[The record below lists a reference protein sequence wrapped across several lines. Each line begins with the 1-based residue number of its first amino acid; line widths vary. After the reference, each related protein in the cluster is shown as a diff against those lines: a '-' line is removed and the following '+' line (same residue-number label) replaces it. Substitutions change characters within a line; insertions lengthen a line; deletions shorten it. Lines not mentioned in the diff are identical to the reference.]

1 MGKYGEKKMERKMEK
16 KMGINVNRKMAK
28 EWIDDIREEKGM
40 VGGENEKWRII
51 EKTKEKNMRR

>member
-1 MGKYGEKKMERKMEK
+1 MKGNVRCGKRRRKKMERKVEK

-40 VGGENEKWRII
+40 VGGKM
-51 EKTKEKNMRR
+51 KNGES